1 MLFKFIFECI
11 FFLNSLFLL
20 KEILKK
26 KIRKHVKGFYILFF
40 LYGSFWFN
48 LIMINKVW
56 VKVMRIIICCSQI
69 NSWPKLDWIEHEL
82 DRFEFRPICQVWIMM
97 TQFTTNTTIF
107 FTFLLLDK
115 NCCVG
120 VKSTKH
126 NFTHKHLGIWVFI
139 DVSSV
144 YSS

>member
-11 FFLNSLFLL
+11 FFLNSFIFIERNT
-20 KEILKK
+20 KKK
-26 KIRKHVKGFYILFF
+26 KIFDPNF
-40 LYGSFWFN
+40 GSFWFN

-82 DRFEFRPICQVWIMM
+82 DRFELRPICQVWIMM

-120 VKSTKH
+120 VKSIKH
-126 NFTHKHLGIWVFI
+126 SFTHKHLGIWVFI